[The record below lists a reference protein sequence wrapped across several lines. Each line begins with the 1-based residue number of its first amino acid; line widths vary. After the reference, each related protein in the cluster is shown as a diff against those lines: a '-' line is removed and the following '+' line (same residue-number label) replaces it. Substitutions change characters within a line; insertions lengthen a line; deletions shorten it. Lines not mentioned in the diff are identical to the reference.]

1 MLSWPRKI
9 RSKVVPLKGS
19 IQEPNLPSKNLLQP
33 SINRTRHN
41 LNPTWGSGGI
51 SSICRVPVSSTFWQW
66 SVKKVKHKKNHVNFV
81 RLTTW
86 APSDL
91 GGKTRQAFPVP
102 SQPSSSN
109 IFHLEKI
116 SRVWRNDL
124 RDEIMWADLR
134 PNCGGSL
141 TAGATA
147 LAPIFNGFS
156 SLKTDHSHHIEDYLI
171 WVAVNGLSFPTV
183 WDL

>member
-19 IQEPNLPSKNLLQP
+19 IKEPNLQSKNLLQP

-66 SVKKVKHKKNHVNFV
+66 CVKKVKLKTQTCQLRQLHHLSSLWLGREDETSLSCSFTAIKLKYLPPGLQSMKK
-81 RLTTW
+81 RLEAT
-86 APSDL
+86 
-91 GGKTRQAFPVP
+91 
-102 SQPSSSN
+102 
-109 IFHLEKI
+109 
-116 SRVWRNDL
+116 L
-124 RDEIMWADLR
+124 RDEIMFADLR

-156 SLKTDHSHHIEDYLI
+156 SLKTDHSHHIKDYLI
-171 WVAVNGLSFPTV
+171 WVVVPTV